1 MKRVALIAGLAV
13 CALTPRAAAQEPLH
27 MVTFAW
33 ARGDGADRCP
43 TQAAMMSSVRARL
56 GHDPFSLLAS
66 VSAEASVERVAD
78 RWRARLIIRDGQGAA
93 LLRRELE
100 DGSER
105 CDTIAG
111 AVVLSVTLALT
122 PPPPGTPPPA
132 VDHERAP
139 PVVLSVPEAPRPAQ
153 APPPTPREPLRT
165 SLGGEVLWGPL
176 PDLVPGVV
184 WRLDVPITRRV
195 GLYGAATLNPEQRMS
210 SDARW
215 SFGMTRATVGL
226 CAKGRPLSRLE
237 IDLCAGL
244 SLGLV
249 HVVTFGPTPVEPGN
263 YPWFAAQIEAHAV
276 VNLVGP
282 LFVDLGATASA
293 AFVRSDFVITGFT
306 PTSVFAQSSVGVTGV
321 FALGVEM

>member
-1 MKRVALIAGLAV
+1 MKRVALIAGLAA
-13 CALTPRAAAQEPLH
+13 CAVTPRAAAQEALH

-78 RWRARLIIRDGQGAA
+78 RWRARLIIRDGAGAA

-100 DGSER
+100 DGSES

-111 AVVLSVTLALT
+111 AVVLSVTLALA
-122 PPPPGTPPPA
+122 PPPA
-132 VDHERAP
+132 GAPRPAVDRERAP
-139 PVVLSVPEAPRPAQ
+139 PVVLSVPEVPRPA
-153 APPPTPREPLRT
+153 PSPPREPLRT

-176 PDLVPGVV
+176 PDVVPGVV
-184 WRLDVPITRRV
+184 WRLDVPITQRV
-195 GLYGAATLNPEQRMS
+195 GVYGAATLNPEQRMS

-215 SFGMTRATVGL
+215 SFGMTRATAGL
-226 CAKGRPLSRLE
+226 CAKGRPLRRLE

-244 SLGLV
+244 SFGLV

-276 VNLVGP
+276 VSLVGP

-306 PTSVFAQSSVGVTGV
+306 PTSVFAQSSVGVTGA
-321 FALGVEM
+321 FAVGVEM